1 MKKILCFILSI
12 SIIISIF
19 GLPANMVFAE
29 TAKVKTEAE
38 SMQRLMD
45 LGIFSQTEPGKMNL
59 SEHITREQFAVV
71 LVLINGQQDKLDSYK
86 NISLFSDVPTSRW
99 SNPYINVAVKSGF
112 MTAMSS
118 GRFSPSNKVD
128 FNTAGVILGK
138 LLNYDDAYLPGN
150 TNKKYLIKNT
160 TIV

>member
-86 NISLFSDVPTSRW
+86 NISLFSMFRHQGGQ
-99 SNPYINVAVKSGF
+99 IH
-112 MTAMSS
+112 
-118 GRFSPSNKVD
+118 
-128 FNTAGVILGK
+128 I
-138 LLNYDDAYLPGN
+138 
-150 TNKKYLIKNT
+150 
-160 TIV
+160 